1 MMVDR
6 FAVSERR
13 ACRVAGQHRSTQRRP
28 DPAAGRGDDELR
40 DRLRAIS
47 REYPRWGYRTAWGHL
62 RQQGVRVNRKRVQRL
77 WREEGLKRPAKR
89 RKRRRVGQSTGQVH
103 RATGPGNIWAI
114 DFQFDVTTD
123 GRQIKLLHVIDEYTR
138 QAHAIHLARSIDADQ
153 LVTILDQ
160 LAHQHGTPGNVRM
173 DNGPEMTAATVRDWC
188 RFNRSTTN
196 YIEPG
201 SPWQNPFVE
210 SFGSR
215 VRDEVLAVQV
225 FDTLAEAKV
234 VLEDWRVE
242 YNTVRPHSSLNWMTP
257 EQFNLACR
265 RGLTNKEQQHQLS

>member
-1 MMVDR
+1 MMS
-6 FAVSERR
+6 FAIAFGRSVVSIRGGGIAPRGVIFASR
-13 ACRVAGQHRSTQRRP
+13 ACGSTASAFSGCGAKKGSNGRP
-28 DPAAGRGDDELR
+28 NGA
-40 DRLRAIS
+40 
-47 REYPRWGYRTAWGHL
+47 
-62 RQQGVRVNRKRVQRL
+62 
-77 WREEGLKRPAKR
+77 
-89 RKRRRVGQSTGQVH
+89 KRRRVGQSTGQVH

-173 DNGPEMTAATVRDWC
+173 DNGPEMTAAAVRDWC

-242 YNTVRPHSSLNWMTP
+242 YNTVRPHSSLNWIDLPTILKQDRMTP

-265 RGLTNKEQQHQLS
+265 RGPNNKEQQHQLS